1 MEFDKNKARLKI
13 AISKMKEEND
23 IVMENKT
30 RNIFKTVVT
39 ATIGIVLSTGAVFAG
54 SKVIEDIW
62 KTPEKVEMISG
73 DFEEIT
79 KITEESQKENITE
92 EKAKEIAISKLEEIG
107 FNSNIVGTNHY
118 KEFDSNKI
126 WYRFNTED
134 NYEISIDG
142 KTGAFC
148 EICNNNTNIQD
159 CTKEI
164 SEEEAIEVAKE
175 YYRLF
180 GFKDGEYEITR
191 IWSNNNEGS
200 GEGPGYKIDIEFD
213 KKYGE
218 IYNPYERISIAIE
231 SKNKDIDYFRV
242 ENIPFDNNEMIV
254 TEEQAIQ
261 IALEADKKIETNDI
275 IETKAKKMVVKMN
288 ADAYDRMNDKNK
300 HYEAMQTVDYPVE
313 ERNYYKMENKVRNA
327 WVVVLTYEDNFGE
340 DTVRRYTEGMY
351 SYFVDC
357 TTGEIIGGAT
367 MDYIYSMR

>member
-1 MEFDKNKARLKI
+1 MEFDKNKVRLKI

-54 SKVIEDIW
+54 SKVIENIW

-118 KEFDSNKI
+118 KEFNSNKI
-126 WYRFNTED
+126 WYRFDTED

-142 KTGAFC
+142 KTGAFYD
-148 EICNNNTNIQD
+148 IWNNNTDIQD

-164 SEEEAIEVAKE
+164 SEEEAIEVAKQ

-191 IWSNNNEGS
+191 IWSNNNAGS
-200 GEGPGYKIDIEFD
+200 GEGSGYKIDIEFD

-275 IETKAKKMVVKMN
+275 VETKAKKMVVKMN

-340 DTVRRYTEGMY
+340 DTVRRYTEGEY